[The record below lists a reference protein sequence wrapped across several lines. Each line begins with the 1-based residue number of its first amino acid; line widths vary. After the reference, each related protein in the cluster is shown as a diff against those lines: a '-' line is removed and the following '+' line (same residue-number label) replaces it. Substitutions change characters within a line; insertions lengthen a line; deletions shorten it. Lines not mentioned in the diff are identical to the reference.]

1 MRRKT
6 AQLTDDQTRDVLTQ
20 GLWGT
25 LATADAEGHPYA
37 TPMNYVYT
45 NGVIYLHAAKE
56 GHKLDNIRDNPN
68 VCFSVVTTAVVH
80 PDRFD
85 TEYASADVFG
95 TAGVITDSAEKQ
107 AALAALMQKYSPDY
121 AAEAVRY
128 VEKNI
133 ARTAVIAIH
142 ITGISGKHNQ

>member
-6 AQLTDDQTRDVLTQ
+6 AQLTDQQTRDVLTR

-37 TPMNYVYT
+37 TPMNYVYA
-45 NGVIYLHAAKE
+45 NGVIYLHAATE
-56 GHKLDNIRDNPN
+56 GHKLDNIRENPD

-80 PDRFD
+80 PNRFD
-85 TEYASADVFG
+85 TEYTSAAAFG
-95 TAGVITDSAEKQ
+95 IAGVVTDPAEKR

-121 AAEAVRY
+121 AAEAAQY
-128 VEKNI
+128 LEKNI
-133 ARTAVIAIH
+133 TRTTVISI
-142 ITGISGKHNQ
+142 ILTGISGKQNQ